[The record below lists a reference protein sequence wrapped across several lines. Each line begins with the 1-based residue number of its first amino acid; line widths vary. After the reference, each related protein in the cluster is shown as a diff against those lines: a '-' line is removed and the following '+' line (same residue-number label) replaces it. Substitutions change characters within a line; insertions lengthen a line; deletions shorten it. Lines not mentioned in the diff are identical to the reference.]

1 MLQFTTIARASDG
14 LILGADTA
22 TSQGGSD
29 DLERVKATAKN
40 LLKKLSGQGPNL
52 PEALTVEAASS
63 NFHILTEGG
72 VLFLTMCDPSSP
84 SLASFAYLEKV
95 AEEFLRQHGQQVDQA
110 KRPYYFIKFDMTL
123 QKIKRTFS
131 ASSSFG
137 GNANPRNNAPVR
149 KSFREVMGYGPLPK
163 GQQAGGA
170 GKSSD
175 MTIALVAGGIG
186 LIVVVGVIATVVM
199 LS

>member
-14 LILGADTA
+14 LILGADTE
-22 TSQGGSD
+22 TSQASG

-84 SLASFAYLEKV
+84 TLVAFAYLERV
-95 AEEFLRQHGQQVDQA
+95 AEEFLRQHAQQVDAA

-123 QKIKRTFS
+123 QKLKKSFS
-131 ASSSFG
+131 ASNSFG
-137 GNANPRNNAPVR
+137 SAPAPRNNNPVR
-149 KSFREVMGYGPLPK
+149 KSFREVMGYGPAPK
-163 GQQAGGA
+163 GQQAGGS
-170 GKSSD
+170 GQTSD
-175 MTIALVAGGIG
+175 LTIALVAGGIG
-186 LIVVVGVIATVVM
+186 LVVVIGVVATVVM
-199 LS
+199 FS

>member
-14 LILGADTA
+14 LILGADTDE
-22 TSQGGSD
+22 SQNNTG

-40 LLKKLSGQGPNL
+40 LLKRLSGQGPNL

-63 NFHILTEGG
+63 NFHVLTEGG

-84 SLASFAYLEKV
+84 TLTAFAYLEKV
-95 AEEFLRQHGQQVDQA
+95 AEEFLRQHGQQVSGV

-123 QKIKRTFS
+123 QKLKRSF
-131 ASSSFG
+131 AVGFG
-137 GNANPRNNAPVR
+137 GNAPQPRNNAPVR
-149 KSFREVMGYGPLPK
+149 KTFREVMGYGPVPK
-163 GQQAGGA
+163 GQQAGG
-170 GKSSD
+170 SSQNGD
-175 MTIALVAGGIG
+175 MTIALVAGGVG
-186 LIVVVGVIATVVM
+186 LIVVIAIIATVVM